1 MRTGWD
7 QVSSSLDARESVFE
21 MHASGG
27 MTAWRA
33 RRRSYFEDYNDLANG
48 VQQFLSVDFPNLDFS
63 GILDNSDEHPARIT
77 SI

>member
-21 MHASGG
+21 LHASGG

-33 RRRSYFEDYNDLANG
+33 RRRS
-48 VQQFLSVDFPNLDFS
+48 
-63 GILDNSDEHPARIT
+63 
-77 SI
+77 

>member
-21 MHASGG
+21 LHASGG

-33 RRRSYFEDYNDLANG
+33 RRRSSFEDYNDLAKG
-48 VQQFLSVDFPNLDFS
+48 VPQFLSVDFPNLDFS
-63 GILDNSDEHPARIT
+63 GILDNSDEHSARIT